1 MRQGSAVHK
10 TLEEQVHRTVA
21 IDIGTKEDAWGLRIW
36 NVIQGLRTL
45 RETGLTRE
53 LEVWGVVDGE
63 LVNGVIDELSYVCPD
78 KDLEEEGVARASD
91 GNVRQNIA
99 LADQPILT
107 AFLEARRSQSS
118 SVGVLKSLRAM
129 RKKTSKIYLTDVKT
143 RGVKSVPKGASFRP
157 TLMQLMLY
165 RSLLSDLAANK
176 LNADVLFSRYDLD
189 ATAHFSDGFIAQLG
203 ILHETFHDALANPSQ
218 CSELPD
224 AKQDS
229 VEVLLEH
236 NCLRQLWALMV
247 LEFGRTMPGGAD
259 SIGQVLKVEYRHQV
273 DGSILG
279 IKTFLYD
286 HNVIQNYV
294 DDEMS
299 WWRGHREARGV
310 NLEEAYKCRS
320 CEFADGC
327 EWRMA
332 KTEEATMAH
341 RTRSRS
347 AVIEKH
353 SSTAVQDGVS
363 DSCI

>member
-1 MRQGSAVHK
+1 MRQGSAVHRV
-10 TLEEQVHRTVA
+10 LEEQVYRTVA
-21 IDIGTKEDAWGLRIW
+21 IDIGTKEDAWGLRFW

-78 KDLEEEGVARASD
+78 KDLEEEGIARALD
-91 GNVRQNIA
+91 GSSRTDA
-99 LADQPILT
+99 APADRSMSTDL
-107 AFLEARRSQSS
+107 LEARRSQSS
-118 SVGVLKSLRAM
+118 SKGVLKSIHSM
-129 RKKTSKIYLTDVKT
+129 RRKTSKIYLTDVKT

-176 LNADVLFSRYDLD
+176 LDADVLFSRYDLD
-189 ATAHFSDGFIAQLG
+189 PTAHFSDGFIAQVGSLQ
-203 ILHETFHDALANPSQ
+203 ETFHDALADPSQ

-224 AKQDS
+224 AEQES

-247 LEFGRTMPGGAD
+247 LEFGRTMPAGAD
-259 SIGQVLKVEYRHQV
+259 SIGQVLKAEYRHQV

-279 IKTFLYD
+279 IKTFLYN
-286 HNVIQNYV
+286 HNIIQNYV

-299 WWRGHREARGV
+299 WWKGRREARGV
-310 NLEEAYKCRS
+310 NAEEAFKCRS

-341 RTRSRS
+341 RTQSRS
-347 AVIEKH
+347 AV
-353 SSTAVQDGVS
+353 
-363 DSCI
+363 